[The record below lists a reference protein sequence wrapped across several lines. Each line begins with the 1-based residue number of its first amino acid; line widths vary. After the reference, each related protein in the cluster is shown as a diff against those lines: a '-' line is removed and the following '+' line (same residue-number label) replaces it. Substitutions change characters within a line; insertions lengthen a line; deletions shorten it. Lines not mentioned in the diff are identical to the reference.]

1 MTKQI
6 AFVLIIALRLAYNP
20 AKDQKALSP
29 FASPSPLP
37 ASTISLIPGDQ
48 NIHTGASERLIMK
61 WIIGDNRP
69 ASCLQ
74 PVNEIYETVNN
85 PGIEPCIQLNK
96 GRRANNL
103 LLQMPLFLNHKKEDN
118 G

>member
-6 AFVLIIALRLAYNP
+6 AFVLIIALRLIYNP

-37 ASTISLIPGDQ
+37 TSTISLVPGETD
-48 NIHTGASERLIMK
+48 IHVGSSERLIMK

-69 ASCLQ
+69 ASCLRS
-74 PVNEIYETVNN
+74 VNEIYDNLDN
-85 PGIEPCIQLNK
+85 SGIEPCIQLNN
-96 GRRANNL
+96 GRRPKNL
-103 LLQMPLFLNHKKEDN
+103 LLQSPLFFNHKKEDN